1 MRLIAWQDD
10 DKEQIGVIIGDEVVS
25 TTTLNRYGNQDF
37 PTDFLSLLGSG
48 RFDEFKQ
55 FASALGSSEAAN
67 GSVSEERKALLAQ
80 CLQDAVQLTDI
91 QIAPLLRRPRKIW
104 GIGLNYVEHAGD
116 LKAVLPTEEP
126 ASFMKADTTLIGP
139 GDTILLPWQSARVTA
154 EAEIAVVIGKTCH
167 NVSIEDAA
175 DYVAGFVSVIDMTA
189 EDILQKNP
197 RFLTRAKNFDTF
209 FSFGG
214 ELLTV
219 DELQNLSNVVVGT
232 YKNGQ
237 LHRENVI
244 GNMTFDPWYLVS
256 FHSQV
261 MTLLPGDIISTG
273 TPGAVVI
280 RDGDVAECR
289 IEGFLPL
296 VNPVSSVSNQG

>member
-1 MRLIAWQDD
+1 MKLVSRRFQGR
-10 DKEQIGVIIGDEVVS
+10 EEIGIVLEESVVS
-25 TTTLNRYGNQDF
+25 LERFNHHCQQDF
-37 PTDFLSLLGSG
+37 EIDMLSLLQSG
-48 RFDEFKQ
+48 RLEELRQTVLSLNDEARQK
-55 FASALGSSEAAN
+55 
-67 GSVSEERKALLAQ
+67 
-80 CLQDAVQLTDI
+80 CLQDATLLSDCEL
-91 QIAPLLRRPRKIW
+91 APLYRSPRKIW

-116 LKAVLPTEEP
+116 LQAIVPTEEP

-139 GDTILLPWQSARVTA
+139 SDVIELPWQSERVTA
-154 EAEIAVVIGKTCH
+154 EAEIAVVIGKECRD
-167 NVSIEDAA
+167 VSINEASA
-175 DYVAGFVSVIDMTA
+175 YVAGFAAVIDMTA

-209 FSFGG
+209 FSLGG

-219 DELQNLSNVVVGT
+219 DEIPDLASVTVGT
-232 YKNGQ
+232 YNNGQ
-237 LHRENVI
+237 LHRENIVA
-244 GNMTFDPWYLVS
+244 NMTFNPWYLVS

-289 IEGFLPL
+289 IDGFAPL
-296 VNPVSSVSNQG
+296 NNPVRQRLAGQREGRQ